1 MVQDPM
7 MESMEGSLR
16 HHQLTSQ
23 IININGTQHII
34 TSSKPLPDLKRLHN
48 HHVEVRRLSLIAVG
62 GIMVLG
68 LPDPDPFSQRYGSGS
83 FPFLINVL
91 SVLK

>member
-1 MVQDPM
+1 VLFWSRYGAGIGTGTCQKSEPEPRGMMLMDVQDPM

-48 HHVEVRRLSLIAVG
+48 HHVEVLTWE
-62 GIMVLG
+62 LG
-68 LPDPDPFSQRYGSGS
+68 
-83 FPFLINVL
+83 V
-91 SVLK
+91 

>member
-16 HHQLTSQ
+16 HHQL
-23 IININGTQHII
+23 ININGTQHII

-48 HHVEVRRLSLIAVG
+48 HHVEVPTYLG
-62 GIMVLG
+62 YMVCSVE
-68 LPDPDPFSQRYGSGS
+68 DPR
-83 FPFLINVL
+83 
-91 SVLK
+91 